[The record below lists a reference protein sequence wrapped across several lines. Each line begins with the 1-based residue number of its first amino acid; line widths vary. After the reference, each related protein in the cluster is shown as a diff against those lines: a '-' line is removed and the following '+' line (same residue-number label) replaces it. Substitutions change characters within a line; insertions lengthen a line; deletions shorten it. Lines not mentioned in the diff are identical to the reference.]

1 MSISNKKYKIKQYSL
16 DKIQELNK
24 KLDTD
29 AFSIKLSKNPLKKL
43 DVYLYDKVIA
53 SVGAIKKNGIAYL
66 DYPSYIDTMG
76 KEYADNR
83 RRLYYERHKNEP
95 TIKDGEVS
103 NSFWAK
109 YLIW

>member
-1 MSISNKKYKIKQYSL
+1 MSISKKKYKIKQYSL

-24 KLDTD
+24 KLKTD

-43 DVYLYDKVIA
+43 DVYLYDDIIA
-53 SVGAIKKNGIAYL
+53 SIGAIKKNGIAYL
-66 DYPSYIDTMG
+66 DYPTYIETMG

-95 TIKDGEVS
+95 TIKDGEVT
-103 NSFWAK
+103 NSWWAK